1 MTVTLPAYAKINL
14 YLDVI
19 GKRPNGYHDVLT
31 VMQSVSLCDMLTV
44 TKTAG
49 EGISLDTGGVL
60 PADGSNLIVRA
71 ANAYFAASCAPFG
84 VDISLEKRI
93 PMAAGMGG
101 GSADAAATLKALNA
115 LDGMRFST
123 ERLAE
128 IGAAIG
134 ADVPFCVCGG
144 TCLCEGIGE
153 IMTPI
158 KTTLDTALVVA
169 MGGEGVSTPEA
180 FAALD
185 ARYRNFADFSPERTP
200 KPLISALQNGSLSDT
215 VLALFNRFEEV
226 VEPMRPA
233 VSEIK
238 RSLLNHGALAA
249 QMSGSGPS
257 VFGIFADE
265 KAAQQAAEHLTRTGV
280 RAFACRMQAK

>member
-19 GKRPNGYHDVLT
+19 GKRPNGYHDVVT
-31 VMQSVSLCDMLTV
+31 VMQSVSLCDTLTV
-44 TKTAG
+44 TKTAR
-49 EGISLDTGGVL
+49 EGVSLDTGGVL
-60 PADGSNLIVRA
+60 PTDGSNLIVRA
-71 ANAYFAASCAPFG
+71 ANAYFAASGAPFG
-84 VDISLEKRI
+84 VDIVLEKRI

-101 GSADAAATLKALNA
+101 GSADAAATLKALNT

-134 ADVPFCVCGG
+134 ADVPFCVRGG

-153 IMTPI
+153 VMTPI

-185 ARYRNFADFSPERTP
+185 ARYRNFADFSPDRTP
-200 KPLISALQNGSLSDT
+200 KALIGALQSGSLSDT
-215 VLALFNRFEEV
+215 VSALFNRFEEV
-226 VEPMRPA
+226 VEPVRPA
-233 VSEIK
+233 VAKIK
-238 RSLLNHGALAA
+238 KSLLANGALAA

-257 VFGIFADE
+257 VFGIFESE
-265 KAAQQAAEHLTRTGV
+265 KAARQAAEHLIRTGV
-280 RAFACRMQAK
+280 RAYACRMQAK